1 VTDPTT
7 RELPDL
13 HHPSARPWMADAKKV
28 DQAVYTAIAST
39 PTPALDQGMRKLS
52 RAANYSRL
60 WLGVA
65 GVLALVGGRP
75 GRRAAAQGL
84 ASIAVTSAV
93 VNVAIKRVGRRARPQ
108 RPAEHAPARH
118 VRMPSSMSFPSGH
131 SATAFAFA
139 TAVGGDLP
147 VAAVPLHAAA
157 GVVAYSR
164 VHVGV
169 HYPGDVVVGSILG
182 TVIAQLTT
190 RTLDHYARRASRVS
204 VCPNE

>member
-13 HHPSARPWMADAKKV
+13 HHPSARPWLADTKKV

-39 PTPALDQGMRKLS
+39 PTPALDHGMRTVS

-65 GVLALVGGRP
+65 GVLALVGGRR

-84 ASIAVTSAV
+84 TSIAVTSAV
-93 VNVAIKRVGRRARPQ
+93 VNIAVKRVGRRARPQ
-108 RPAEHAPARH
+108 PPAERAPGRH

-131 SATAFAFA
+131 AAAAFAFS
-139 TAVGGDLP
+139 TGVGAGLP
-147 VAAVPLHAAA
+147 VVAVPLHAAA

-169 HYPGDVVVGSILG
+169 HYPGDVIVGSILG

-190 RTLDHYARRASRVS
+190 HTFDHYRRRTSAGPS
-204 VCPNE
+204 E